1 MTEAIEIAESAL
13 ALEKETLFLDLNW
26 PYTIVIDLGDALQL
40 LESSKF

>member
-13 ALEKETLFLDLNW
+13 ALEEETLFLNLDR
-26 PYTIVIDLGDALQL
+26 PYTVVIDLGDALQL